1 MVALC
6 KRLGSVASGEIFL
19 YLVQSFRINP
29 FDQKQTGRSPHE
41 RLIAEQARSPTF
53 TVDLQ
58 VLPYLSSF

>member
-29 FDQKQTGRSPHE
+29 FDRKPTERSPD
-41 RLIAEQARSPTF
+41 EQ
-53 TVDLQ
+53 
-58 VLPYLSSF
+58 